1 MPVSPR
7 LIRRRLKSV
16 NSTRKITKAMELVAA
31 AKMRK
36 ATEATVSSR
45 DYASSA
51 WNLLMNLSSA
61 VAADLH
67 PLLAVREV
75 KRVLV
80 VVITSHRGLAG
91 GYNANIIRKVIEQ
104 LKHPERLTTPTG
116 RPELRPT
123 IPPAIDIV
131 TVGRKGEEALRRLG
145 HNIVASFPI
154 TADIPGPEDLR
165 PLATLV
171 IDEYKKGTYDKIVV
185 AYTDFVSVVLQRAKL
200 RQLLPVSPVD
210 LEKMLGV
217 AGVSLRS
224 TERGLTSTT
233 PTSASTEYVFEPSP
247 SELLDF
253 MLPRLVE
260 TQLYQSLLE
269 STASEHAAR
278 MMAMKSATD
287 AAGDMIADL
296 TFTMNQA
303 RQAAI
308 TREISEIAAG
318 KAALE

>member
-51 WNLLMNLSSA
+51 WSLLMNLSSA
-61 VAADLH
+61 ALTDVH

-75 KRVLV
+75 KRVLLI
-80 VVITSHRGLAG
+80 VITSHRGLAG

-104 LKHPERLTTPTG
+104 LNHPERLTTPTG
-116 RPELRPT
+116 RPELLPT
-123 IPPAIDIV
+123 TPSAIDIV
-131 TVGRKGEEALRRLG
+131 TVGRKGEDALRRLG

-154 TADIPGPEDLR
+154 TADIPGPDDLR

-171 IDEYKKGTYDKIVV
+171 IDEYKKGMYDKIVV
-185 AYTDFVSVVLQRAKL
+185 AYTDFVSVMLQRAKL
-200 RQLLPVSPVD
+200 RQLLPVSSVD
-210 LEKMLGV
+210 LEKTIADATHFPFGTR
-217 AGVSLRS
+217 GN
-224 TERGLTSTT
+224 ERGLV
-233 PTSASTEYVFEPSP
+233 EYVFEPSP

-278 MMAMKSATD
+278 MMAMRSATD
-287 AAGDMIADL
+287 AAGEMIDDL